1 METRAA
7 LKGQYL
13 AGLAMLRQ
21 CIEKCPDEVWSAG
34 IHPRTF
40 WRIAYHTLFY
50 AHLYLMPTMNDMV
63 PWEKNVW
70 HGRILWE
77 GDEEGLPPNETT
89 FTQAE
94 MIEYLEFVY
103 DHVNEWVDALDL
115 ESPTSGFDW
124 YRIPKLDHQ
133 LVNIR
138 HIGVHVGQLQELL
151 YAQGIDVNWI
161 GRR

>member
-1 METRAA
+1 
-7 LKGQYL
+7 
-13 AGLAMLRQ
+13 
-21 CIEKCPDEVWSAG
+21 
-34 IHPRTF
+34 
-40 WRIAYHTLFY
+40 
-50 AHLYLMPTMNDMV
+50 
-63 PWEKNVW
+63 
-70 HGRILWE
+70 
-77 GDEEGLPPNETT
+77 
-89 FTQAE
+89 

-115 ESPTSGFDW
+115 DSPTSGFDW